1 MPDGMNAAQIDA
13 WNGEVGRKWLLH
25 EATVE
30 TMMADVSDRLLER
43 ADVAP
48 GDRVLDVG
56 CGGGGLSVRLAEA
69 VGPGGA
75 VLGLDVSARL
85 LARAEARR
93 AEAGMAQL
101 AFREA
106 DAQVAELPEEGFTHL
121 VSQFGVMF
129 FADPVAAFANLRRA
143 LRPGGRVVFAAQ
155 APIADSL
162 FFTLSLEAAVAR
174 VGRSPGGGVPGAPG
188 PFAFADLRRTEG
200 ILAAAG
206 FEQVRGEPVD
216 ILFRFPAGMAA
227 AAELGTQIGAG
238 GGRIREAGAPEE
250 VRLAIAEDLR
260 KAFVGSAGP
269 DAVALPGRFNLFEA
283 RRG

>member
-1 MPDGMNAAQIDA
+1 MPEGMNAAQIDA

-30 TMMADVSDRLLER
+30 AMMVDVSECLMER
-43 ADVAP
+43 VAVAP
-48 GDRVLDVG
+48 GDRVLEVG
-56 CGGGGLSVRLAEA
+56 CGGGGLSVRLARA

-75 VLGLDVSARL
+75 VLGLDVSAPL

-93 AEAGMAQL
+93 QEAGLAQL

-106 DAQVAELPEEGFTHL
+106 DAQVADLPEAGFTHL

-143 LRPGGRVVFAAQ
+143 LRPGGRVVLAAQ
-155 APIADSL
+155 APIGDSM
-162 FFTLSLEAAVAR
+162 FFKLSLEAAVAR
-174 VGRSPGGGVPGAPG
+174 LGRSEGGGVPGAPG

-200 ILAAAG
+200 ILASAG
-206 FEQVRGEPVD
+206 FEDVRGRAVD
-216 ILFRFPAGMAA
+216 IQFRIPGGLAE

-238 GGRIREAGAPEE
+238 GGRIREAGASEE
-250 VRLAIAEDLR
+250 VRLAIAKDLR
-260 KAFVGSAGP
+260 AAFASHAGP
-269 DAVALPGRFNLFEA
+269 EGVTLPGRFNLFEA
-283 RRG
+283 RRD